1 MKTAFCNKRSSLKG
15 ISLARTASLV
25 FLSLLVAGCPAGK
38 QTSDQPPERAA
49 DGKIVIRGSNTIGE
63 ELAPRLVAEFKK
75 THPAAEFSLE
85 FKGTAYGM
93 GALMGG
99 QCDMAGASRSPLKE
113 ELELARMRNVE
124 LNDYTIG
131 SYSVAVIVNGG
142 CPVTSLTKDQVR
154 NIFTGAIQ
162 NWKDVGGPDAP
173 IHLYVR
179 DPISGT
185 YLGFK
190 ELAMENKP
198 YAPDPNLFTSYEA
211 IAQAVAKDANGIG
224 YSSIELATNAGVK
237 GVSIAGVQPTI
248 ASVNKGDYPYSRV
261 LRFYTNKAKEETARD
276 FVQFILS
283 PQGQQVLVQ
292 SGFVPHP

>member
-1 MKTAFCNKRSSLKG
+1 MKTAFSNERVSLE
-15 ISLARTASLV
+15 RTSLV
-25 FLSLLVAGCPAGK
+25 RIAGLIVLGLLVAGCPAGK
-38 QTSDQPPERAA
+38 QTSEREA

-75 THPAAEFSLE
+75 THPAAQFSLE

-113 ELELARMRNVE
+113 ELELARMRGVE

-131 SYSVAVIVNGG
+131 SYSVAVIVNAG

-154 NIFTGAIQ
+154 DIFTGAVQ

-198 YAPDPNLFTSYEA
+198 YALDPNFFTSYEA
-211 IAQAVAKDANGIG
+211 IAQAVARDASGIG
-224 YSSIELATNAGVK
+224 YSSIELATNSGVK
-237 GVSIAGVQPTI
+237 GVSIGGVEPTI

-261 LRFYTNKAKEETARD
+261 LRFYTNKAKEEPARD
-276 FVQFILS
+276 FIQFILS
-283 PQGQQVLVQ
+283 PQGQRVLVQ